1 MAFGFPGGF
10 LRYLSASWLVWRLV
24 KPIKNILNKR
34 VPKFPADE
42 LDKSIFRP
50 IFLVLLLLS
59 FFQMIGSREALS
71 VIQIGT
77 IFGVVLTIGKLFT
90 AIVVTHAVFTL
101 ASRPAALLAWVSG
114 KFFGISIQGRILSSF
129 FDIP

>member
-1 MAFGFPGGF
+1 M
-10 LRYLSASWLVWRLV
+10 RLV
-24 KPIKNILNKR
+24 EPAKF
-34 VPKFPADE
+34 PKFPAEE

-50 IFLVLLLLS
+50 IFLVFLLLS

-90 AIVVTHAVFTL
+90 AIVVIYAVFTL

-114 KFFGISIQGRILSSF
+114 KFFGISIQGRKAMELILRYSM
-129 FDIP
+129 IGLGI